1 MKTKHL
7 FFIALFFVLLIN
19 LAKAQHGNVWVYG
32 IGNTLDFNQSPPV
45 DAPQRP
51 MQAFEGSAVACDS
64 LGNLLFYTNGITVYD
79 KNDQIMPNGDSLKGG
94 SSASMAAQ
102 IVPWPGHSKKYF
114 VITVAQ
120 QGEPDGFCYSVV
132 DLALNNGL
140 GEVTT
145 KNVQLHPSVGEKL
158 TVTKH
163 CNGIDYWV
171 FVRTAL
177 TNQYLSFLISV
188 NGIDSIAVVSQAI
201 PARPHTSIH
210 DNSVWGQFKFSPDSK
225 FLAESVRRQGLF
237 IYSFNAQTGMVTGL
251 LNCDT
256 SFASNWGN
264 PIGVSNWG
272 VSFDNTSEKLV
283 YSVGQYTDSNNS
295 LQFCNCIF
303 EYSSTDGFVSFVR
316 RDLVM
321 PDSIPQI
328 NGMQL
333 APDNNI
339 YVKVRKQGPNGVSSY
354 GEILRIETATAIN
367 GNLPLISE
375 LNYPQNLGPFDIYGI
390 SFPSFYDGI
399 FTNHHKA
406 ALKIPLCNPTGGFDS
421 IPFFDSLLT
430 TTHPYHW
437 NFGDPAS
444 GAANES
450 TEQFPVHYFTGPGVY
465 TVTLSLESDCTPL
478 QITQQVTV
486 TQQTPLQPQ
495 ISNTLGTLECTPAF
509 SYQWYMNGMLISGA
523 TLQQFTPSQVGNYWV
538 VISDASGCNAQS
550 EPYGYWILGQV
561 AQAQN
566 NFLRIYPNPASDFV
580 FMDASDHG
588 NWMLYDISGKLCLTG
603 HANKGPNRIILKDL
617 QKGMYVLRA
626 GEKVARLV
634 VE

>member
-1 MKTKHL
+1 
-7 FFIALFFVLLIN
+7 
-19 LAKAQHGNVWVYG
+19 
-32 IGNTLDFNQSPPV
+32 
-45 DAPQRP
+45 
-51 MQAFEGSAVACDS
+51 
-64 LGNLLFYTNGITVYD
+64 
-79 KNDQIMPNGDSLKGG
+79 
-94 SSASMAAQ
+94 
-102 IVPWPGHSKKYF
+102 
-114 VITVAQ
+114 
-120 QGEPDGFCYSVV
+120 
-132 DLALNNGL
+132 
-140 GEVTT
+140 
-145 KNVQLHPSVGEKL
+145 
-158 TVTKH
+158 
-163 CNGIDYWV
+163 
-171 FVRTAL
+171 
-177 TNQYLSFLISV
+177 
-188 NGIDSIAVVSQAI
+188 
-201 PARPHTSIH
+201 
-210 DNSVWGQFKFSPDSK
+210 
-225 FLAESVRRQGLF
+225 
-237 IYSFNAQTGMVTGL
+237 
-251 LNCDT
+251 
-256 SFASNWGN
+256 
-264 PIGVSNWG
+264 
-272 VSFDNTSEKLV
+272 
-283 YSVGQYTDSNNS
+283 
-295 LQFCNCIF
+295 
-303 EYSSTDGFVSFVR
+303 
-316 RDLVM
+316 
-321 PDSIPQI
+321 
-328 NGMQL
+328 
-333 APDNNI
+333 
-339 YVKVRKQGPNGVSSY
+339 
-354 GEILRIETATAIN
+354 
-367 GNLPLISE
+367 
-375 LNYPQNLGPFDIYGI
+375 
-390 SFPSFYDGI
+390 
-399 FTNHHKA
+399 
-406 ALKIPLCNPTGGFDS
+406 LCNPTGGFDS

-566 NFLRIYPNPASDFV
+566 NFLRIYPNPASEFV

>member
-7 FFIALFFVLLIN
+7 FILQLAFAMFFNVT
-19 LAKAQHGNVWVYG
+19 KAQFGNVW
-32 IGNTLDFNQSPPV
+32 IFANSNSIDFNLGFPNSLNFTSSFN
-45 DAPQRP
+45 AH
-51 MQAFEGSAVACDS
+51 EGCAVLCDS
-64 LGNLLFYTNGITVYD
+64 LGQLLCYTNGTKIF
-79 KNDQIMPNGDSLKGG
+79 NRFHQIISNGDSING
-94 SSASMAAQ
+94 SIYSSQNSLFLAK
-102 IVPWPGHSKKYF
+102 PGSPKIIYLF
-114 VITVAQ
+114 TTGRPPTDTLGLQYTII
-120 QGEPDGFCYSVV
+120 
-132 DLALNNGL
+132 DLTLNGGL
-140 GEVTT
+140 GEVIQ
-145 KNVQLHPSVGEKL
+145 KNVPVISTIEEKL
-158 TVTKH
+158 TATRK
-163 CNGIDYWV
+163 CNGIDWWIMVKNLITRNFQAYE
-171 FVRTAL
+171 L
-177 TNQYLSFLISV
+177 TNLGLNTTPVI
-188 NGIDSIAVVSQAI
+188 SQAADVSNY
-201 PARPHTSIH
+201 PDWEPL
-210 DNSVWGQFKFSPDSK
+210 DPGGVYGDLKFSPNGKWLLNINSENGPE
-225 FLAESVRRQGLF
+225 L
-237 IYSFNAQTGMVTGL
+237 YSFNSQTGEVDSLVYQNTFNDSINFYSGSFSKESNVFFVSASSYNPL
-251 LNCDT
+251 LPYPYSSYLNCYKIQDQ
-256 SFASNWGN
+256 SGSINVEN
-264 PIGVSNWG
+264 LSINNSPIGSPRGLQLGPDGKVYLFYAPFPLPQFNSVIKPIIRNY
-272 VSFDNTSEKLV
+272 STSSGYTL
-283 YSVGQYTDSNNS
+283 STDSVLFTTPN
-295 LQFCNCIF
+295 
-303 EYSSTDGFVSFVR
+303 T
-316 RDLVM
+316 
-321 PDSIPQI
+321 
-328 NGMQL
+328 
-333 APDNNI
+333 
-339 YVKVRKQGPNGVSSY
+339 KVLPN
-354 GEILRIETATAIN
+354 
-367 GNLPLISE
+367 
-375 LNYPQNLGPFDIYGI
+375 
-390 SFPSFYDGI
+390 FYDGI

-566 NFLRIYPNPASDFV
+566 NFLRIYPNPASEFV